1 MDYTTQNKKIE
12 QITEETIVI
21 GIDIGSETNFARAF
35 DWRGREITKKVYKFN
50 NSREGFIFF
59 DGWMTDLLHRTAK
72 MQIIVGC
79 EPTGHYWFP
88 LAGHLKDMGIL
99 LVTVN
104 PYHVKQTKEIDDNS
118 PTKTDQKDPKTI
130 AKLVIGGNY
139 GVPYIPEGIYADLR
153 EAVSSRDRIV
163 KALNAA
169 ANRIQRWLKIYYPE
183 YLGVYK
189 KFDSASGLMVLEAA
203 PLPEDVI
210 ALGIDG
216 VVKIWRAAK
225 MRAVGRKRAMTLV
238 ESAHNSIGIKGGAC
252 ARLELQMLLEDYKTK
267 KRQLEMIEE
276 ILEKET
282 MKVPNVEKLLAIKG
296 IGIITIAGF
305 IAEVGDIRRFDSPK
319 QIQKLAGFELKKNSS
334 GKHKGQTTISKRGR
348 RRLRRI
354 LFQAVLPLMKS
365 NPEFR
370 EVYEYYTNRLK
381 NPLKGK
387 QAMIAVS
394 CKLIR
399 VFYTLLSKG
408 VDYDAARLRS
418 DIIRPTMLK
427 AAA

>member
-12 QITEETIVI
+12 IITEETIVI
-21 GIDIGSETNFARAF
+21 GVDIGSETNFARAF
-35 DWRGREITKKVYKFN
+35 DWRGREITKKVFKFSN
-50 NSREGFIFF
+50 TLEGFNLF
-59 DGWMTDLLHRTAK
+59 DGWMKDILQRTAK
-72 MQIIVGC
+72 VQIIVGC

-104 PYHVKQTKEIDDNS
+104 PYHVKQTKELDDNS
-118 PTKTDQKDPKTI
+118 PKKTDQKDPKTI

-139 GVPYIPEGIYADLR
+139 GIPYIPEGIYADLR
-153 EAVSSRDRIV
+153 EAISSRDRIM
-163 KALNAA
+163 KELNATG
-169 ANRIQRWLKIYYPE
+169 NRIQRWLKIYYPE
-183 YLGVYK
+183 YLDVYK
-189 KFDSASGLMVLEAA
+189 NFDSASGLMVIEVA
-203 PLPEDVI
+203 PLPKDVI
-210 ALGIDG
+210 ALGVEG
-216 VVKIWRAAK
+216 VNKIWRTAK
-225 MRAVGRKRAMTLV
+225 MRAIGRKRATTLV

-267 KRQLEMIEE
+267 KRQLEMVED

-282 MKVPNVEKLLAIKG
+282 MKVPNVEKLLSIKG

-319 QIQKLAGFELKKNSS
+319 QIQKLAGFELKMNSS

-348 RRLRRI
+348 RRLRRV
-354 LFQAVLPLMKS
+354 LYQAVLPLIRS

-370 EVYEYYTNRLK
+370 EIYEYYSNRLK
-381 NPLKGK
+381 NPLRGK

-427 AAA
+427 QAA

>member
-12 QITEETIVI
+12 LITEETIVI
-21 GIDIGSETNFARAF
+21 GVDIGSETNFARAF
-35 DWRGREITKKVYKFN
+35 DWRGKEITKKVYKFS
-50 NSREGFIFF
+50 NSREGFTFF
-59 DGWMTDLLHRTAK
+59 DGWMTDLLQRTAK
-72 MQIIVGC
+72 KQIIVGC

-88 LAGHLKDMGIL
+88 LAGHLKDKDIL

-104 PYHVKQTKEIDDNS
+104 PYHVKQTKELDDNS

-163 KALNAA
+163 KELNAA
-169 ANRIQRWLKIYYPE
+169 SNRIQRWLKIYYPE
-183 YLGVYK
+183 YLDVYK
-189 KFDSASGLMVLEAA
+189 KFDSVSGLMVLEKA

-210 ALGIDG
+210 AIGIDG
-216 VVKIWRAAK
+216 VVKIWRDAK
-225 MRAVGRKRAMTLV
+225 VRAIGRKRATTLV
-238 ESAHNSIGIKGGAC
+238 ESAHNSIGVKGGAC

-267 KRQLEMIEE
+267 KRQLELVEQ
-276 ILEKET
+276 ILTKEV
-282 MKVPNVEKLLAIKG
+282 MKIPNARKLLAIKG

-319 QIQKLAGFELKKNSS
+319 QIQKLAGFELKRNSS

-354 LFQAVLPLMKS
+354 LFQAVLPLLKS

-387 QAMIAVS
+387 QAVIAVS

-399 VFYTLLSKG
+399 VFYALLSKG
-408 VDYDAARLRS
+408 VDYDATQMRA
-418 DIIRPTMLK
+418 DIIRSTMLK
-427 AAA
+427 QAA

>member
-1 MDYTTQNKKIE
+1 
-12 QITEETIVI
+12 
-21 GIDIGSETNFARAF
+21 
-35 DWRGREITKKVYKFN
+35 
-50 NSREGFIFF
+50 
-59 DGWMTDLLHRTAK
+59 MTDILQRTVK
-72 MQIIVGC
+72 MHIIVGC

-88 LAGHLKDMGIL
+88 LAGHLKDKGIL

-104 PYHVKQTKEIDDNS
+104 PYHVKQTKELDDNS

-139 GVPYIPEGIYADLR
+139 GIPYIPEGVYADLR
-153 EAVSSRDRIV
+153 EAVSSRDRIN
-163 KALNAA
+163 KELNAS
-169 ANRIQRWLKIYYPE
+169 ANRIQRWLKIYFPE
-183 YLGVYK
+183 YLDVYK
-189 KFDSASGLMVLEAA
+189 TFDSMSGLMVLEQA

-210 ALGIDG
+210 VLGIEG
-216 VVKIWRAAK
+216 VNKIWRAAK
-225 MRAVGRKRAMTLV
+225 LRGIGIKRATTLV
-238 ESAHNSIGIKGGAC
+238 ESAHNSIGIKGGNC
-252 ARLELQMLLEDYKTK
+252 ARLELQMLLEDHKTK

-276 ILEKET
+276 VLTNET

-296 IGIITIAGF
+296 IGIITVAGF

-319 QIQKLAGFELKKNSS
+319 QIQKLAGFELRKNSS

-348 RRLRRI
+348 RRLRRV
-354 LFQAVLPLMKS
+354 LYQAVLPLLKN

-370 EVYEYYTNRLK
+370 AVYEYYTNRLK

-387 QAMIAVS
+387 QASIAVS

-408 VDYDAARLRS
+408 VDYDADRLRS
-418 DIIRPTMLK
+418 DIIRPDMLK
-427 AAA
+427 TAA

>member
-1 MDYTTQNKKIE
+1 
-12 QITEETIVI
+12 
-21 GIDIGSETNFARAF
+21 
-35 DWRGREITKKVYKFN
+35 
-50 NSREGFIFF
+50 
-59 DGWMTDLLHRTAK
+59 MTDLLHRTAK
-72 MQIIVGC
+72 IQIIVGC
-79 EPTGHYWFP
+79 EPTGHYWFT

-104 PYHVKQTKEIDDNS
+104 PYHVKQTKELDDNS
-118 PTKTDQKDPKTI
+118 PTKTDLKDPKTI

-139 GVPYIPEGIYADLR
+139 GIPYVPEGIYADLR
-153 EAVSSRDRIV
+153 EAVYSRDRIV
-163 KALNAA
+163 KELNAA
-169 ANRIQRWLKIYYPE
+169 GNRIQRWLKIYYPE
-183 YLGVYK
+183 YLCVYRK
-189 KFDSASGLMVLEAA
+189 IDSASGLMVLEQA

-210 ALGIDG
+210 ALGIEG
-216 VVKIWRAAK
+216 VVKIWRAVK
-225 MRAVGRKRAMTLV
+225 LRGIGRKRAMTLV
-238 ESAHNSIGIKGGAC
+238 ESAHNSIGIKGGDC

-267 KRQLEMIEE
+267 KRQLEMIEG
-276 ILEKET
+276 IIEKET

-319 QIQKLAGFELKKNSS
+319 QIQKLAGFEIKRNSS

-348 RRLRRI
+348 RKLRRV
-354 LFQAVLPLMKS
+354 LYQVVLPMLRS

-387 QAMIAVS
+387 QAVIAVS

-408 VDYDAARLRS
+408 VDYDAARLRA

-427 AAA
+427 QAA

>member
-12 QITEETIVI
+12 IITEETIVI
-21 GIDIGSETNFARAF
+21 GVDIGSETNFARAF
-35 DWRGREITKKVYKFN
+35 DWRGREITKKVFKFSN
-50 NSREGFIFF
+50 TLEGFNLF
-59 DGWMTDLLHRTAK
+59 DGWMKDILQRTAK
-72 MQIIVGC
+72 VQIIVGC

-104 PYHVKQTKEIDDNS
+104 PYHVRQTKELDDNS

-139 GVPYIPEGIYADLR
+139 GIPYIPEGIYADLR
-153 EAVSSRDRIV
+153 EAISSRDRIM
-163 KALNAA
+163 KELNATG
-169 ANRIQRWLKIYYPE
+169 NRIQRWLKIYYPE
-183 YLGVYK
+183 YLDVYK
-189 KFDSASGLMVLEAA
+189 NFDSASGLMVIEVA

-210 ALGIDG
+210 ALGVEG
-216 VVKIWRAAK
+216 VNKIWRTAK
-225 MRAVGRKRAMTLV
+225 MRAIGRKRATTLV

-267 KRQLEMIEE
+267 KRQLEMVEE

-282 MKVPNVEKLLAIKG
+282 MKVPNVEKLLSIKG

-319 QIQKLAGFELKKNSS
+319 QIQKLAGFELKMNSS

-348 RRLRRI
+348 RRLRRV
-354 LFQAVLPLMKS
+354 LYQAVLPLISS

-370 EVYEYYTNRLK
+370 EIYEYYSNRLK
-381 NPLKGK
+381 NPLRGK
-387 QAMIAVS
+387 QALIAVS

-427 AAA
+427 QAA